1 MPDAQPAFSPHYTW
15 TFPAAPVCFRLDLAV
30 ARDLRTNIAAAMAA
44 HEEIW
49 GVLLGW
55 TDASSRPPA
64 THIAGFDHV
73 VKQRAGMQEAVASL
87 RANPPSGLRVVGYF
101 RSHMAD
107 RLYLDEDDLA
117 LIRELFP
124 DPSNAFLVI
133 RPDRP
138 VSWIGSTFETGETKA
153 GFFFWDN
160 GRIETQFCFLEFA
173 LAEMEEAVE
182 IATETQALEPAP
194 VVEAPV
200 RPVRRKLWPVVL
212 LVGLM
217 IGAGF
222 GAYRWVTAQKVPPAS
237 QLGLHVERQG
247 AGWWVSWNRNSPA
260 IASARSA
267 NLSIREGGAPFKD
280 LLLSVDQLRTGSVL
294 YSTGGG
300 ELQFQLSV
308 AEPNGEDVRESM
320 LVLANNPPAVQ
331 AAASIPAPVMPPSP
345 PPVRLREPVLKPVA
359 VERPAPKLFTPPHSV
374 LRVTQQATLLD
385 PPPAVTGTSAAAPA
399 FAPHLPPREK
409 LPETPP
415 TVAPALASAVAP
427 TRPEVLQVPM
437 EIQFTRLKSRPQLA
451 YPWQARRLGISSIV
465 RLAIGVRKDGT
476 VESVRVL
483 SGHALLREAA
493 VESAWKLV
501 YRPALMYGEAVRVS
515 TEVEMAFRLP

>member
-237 QLGLHVERQG
+237 QLL
-247 AGWWVSWNRNSPA
+247 
-260 IASARSA
+260 
-267 NLSIREGGAPFKD
+267 
-280 LLLSVDQLRTGSVL
+280 
-294 YSTGGG
+294 
-300 ELQFQLSV
+300 
-308 AEPNGEDVRESM
+308 
-320 LVLANNPPAVQ
+320 
-331 AAASIPAPVMPPSP
+331 
-345 PPVRLREPVLKPVA
+345 
-359 VERPAPKLFTPPHSV
+359 TPP
-374 LRVTQQATLLD
+374 QEE
-385 PPPAVTGTSAAAPA
+385 P
-399 FAPHLPPREK
+399 
-409 LPETPP
+409 
-415 TVAPALASAVAP
+415 
-427 TRPEVLQVPM
+427 
-437 EIQFTRLKSRPQLA
+437 
-451 YPWQARRLGISSIV
+451 
-465 RLAIGVRKDGT
+465 
-476 VESVRVL
+476 
-483 SGHALLREAA
+483 
-493 VESAWKLV
+493 
-501 YRPALMYGEAVRVS
+501 
-515 TEVEMAFRLP
+515 